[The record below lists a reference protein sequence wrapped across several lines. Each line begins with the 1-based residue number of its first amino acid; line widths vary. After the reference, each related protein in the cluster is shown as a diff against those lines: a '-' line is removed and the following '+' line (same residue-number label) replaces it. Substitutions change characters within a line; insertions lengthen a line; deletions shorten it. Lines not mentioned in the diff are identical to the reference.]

1 MTDSVEVQMGRILDE
16 YVEKV
21 HEVTDESIKHSSQE
35 AVQKLRNT
43 SPRNEKGKRAGRYAR
58 GWTKKA
64 GRYETIVYNKTD
76 WQLTHLLENGHAVV
90 NRYGDTGARA
100 EAIKHI
106 EPVEN
111 WAIEDLPMRISRGL
125 K

>member
-1 MTDSVEVQMGRILDE
+1 MTDSVEVQMGQILDE

-21 HEVTDESIKHSSQE
+21 HEVTNESIKHSSKE
-35 AVQKLRNT
+35 AVQKLRST

-64 GRYETIVYNKTD
+64 GDYETVVYNKTD
-76 WQLTHLLENGHAVV
+76 WQLTHLLANGHVVV
-90 NRYGDTGARA
+90 NRYGDTGART
-100 EAIKHI
+100 KPDSHI
-106 EPVEN
+106 ADVEK
-111 WAIEDLPMRISRGL
+111 WAMEDLPMRVSRGL

>member
-1 MTDSVEVQMGRILDE
+1 MTDSVEVQMGQILDE

-21 HEVTDESIKHSSQE
+21 HEVTNESIKHSSQE
-35 AVQKLRNT
+35 AVQKLRST

-64 GRYETIVYNKTD
+64 GDYETIVYNKTD